1 MKDGTLDGLQTTAA
15 AHGSPLAKAQ
25 LALAT
30 AATPAAPRQQSMM
43 ASAADEKE
51 KDEARRIWNTKNL
64 SLRLCAD
71 AVSAA
76 SAAVLVAP
84 IISIIDRYV
93 PSHAINA
100 RWQYLWS

>member
-1 MKDGTLDGLQTTAA
+1 MKDGELDGLQTPAA
-15 AHGSPLAKAQ
+15 QGSPLAKAQ
-25 LALAT
+25 LALAAVTT
-30 AATPAAPRQQSMM
+30 APIAPRQQAVSPM
-43 ASAADEKE
+43 ATAADEKKE
-51 KDEARRIWNTKNL
+51 KPRIWNTKNL

-93 PSHAINA
+93 HLTTNKPVA
-100 RWQYLWS
+100 